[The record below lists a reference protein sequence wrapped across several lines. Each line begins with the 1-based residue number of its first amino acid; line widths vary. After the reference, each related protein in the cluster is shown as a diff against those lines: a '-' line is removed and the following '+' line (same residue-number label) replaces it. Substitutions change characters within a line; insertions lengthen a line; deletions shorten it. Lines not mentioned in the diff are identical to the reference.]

1 LYQPLEEDELQQ
13 SLTIDIMLSSE
24 LPVVC
29 EFEWE
34 FHKLEV
40 KEAARMK
47 AIEVFFAA
55 SQLCDASALPGS
67 IFYWFWLE
75 VRSFL
80 EESIKAL
87 AANNEGTYIVGGGS
101 FGDIYHKMP
110 FVMSSIIEKWR
121 YNLIFGTLIYFDVM
135 VITMIKVLDV
145 LTNGRG
151 KTEKGEEKEVLEWAF
166 TSETQED
173 KNDSRNHFCSLTGKQ
188 EQKEAVYTV

>member
-1 LYQPLEEDELQQ
+1 MIVRVYSSSWKIRHLYQPLEEDELQQ

-67 IFYWFWLE
+67 IFYWFWL
-75 VRSFL
+75 RSFP

-101 FGDIYHKMP
+101 FGDIYHKMHYRKVESFGCFNKWTRKDRKRRREVSGLSLQRLKKTRTIRETIFVASRVNRNKKKQCTP
-110 FVMSSIIEKWR
+110 FKRFAVDES
-121 YNLIFGTLIYFDVM
+121 D
-135 VITMIKVLDV
+135 
-145 LTNGRG
+145 
-151 KTEKGEEKEVLEWAF
+151 GE
-166 TSETQED
+166 
-173 KNDSRNHFCSLTGKQ
+173 
-188 EQKEAVYTV
+188 